1 MNVSHIVKS
10 LRGFRGVSIHHCIV
24 GILGIV
30 SSIRENMVGDGETQS
45 KHLSDTKLV
54 FSFSVLGDK
63 RLPMTRTRCY
73 SVAFGGVAISTA

>member
-1 MNVSHIVKS
+1 MNVSHIVRS
-10 LRGFRGVSIHHCIV
+10 LRGFRRVSIHHCIV

-30 SSIRENMVGDGETQS
+30 SSIRENMVGETQS

-54 FSFSVLGDK
+54 FSFSVLSDK
-63 RLPMTRTRCY
+63 RLPITRTRCY